1 MIIKKLKRVVVS
13 LVAMATI
20 FAVNPVAA
28 HAEWKQDSKGWWY
41 ANGDTWY
48 TGWKQLDGKWYFF
61 NKTGY
66 MEHNCYV
73 DNYYLN
79 NDGYWD
85 GSAQEFSVK
94 YPTSWIKST
103 STTGKTIYFLDNK
116 GTSMN
121 SETAS
126 IRGKST
132 QEFIQNSVT
141 QIKNLGVDKVD
152 VSQQVINSRT
162 VDVFDY
168 KINDSKT
175 NLQLQMHQ
183 VVFYNNNQAY
193 IFTLGGIGD
202 ISSANKD
209 SFNEMLKTVTF

>member
-1 MIIKKLKRVVVS
+1 MIIKSLKR
-13 LVAMATI
+13 LVLSIVTMATI
-20 FAVNPVAA
+20 FAVNPVVA

-41 ANGDTWY
+41 ASGNTWY

-66 MEHNCYV
+66 MEHNCYA

-79 NDGYWD
+79 NEGYWD
-85 GSAQEFSVK
+85 GSPQEFSAK
-94 YPTSWIKST
+94 YPSSWVKST
-103 STTGKTIYFLDNK
+103 STTGKTIYYLDNK
-116 GTSMN
+116 GTSAN

-126 IRGKST
+126 IKGKST
-132 QEFIQNSVT
+132 QEFIQNSVS
-141 QIKNLGVDKVD
+141 QIKGLGVDKVD

-168 KINDSKT
+168 KIKDSKT
-175 NLQLQMHQ
+175 NVEVKMHQ

-202 ISSANKD
+202 FLSANMD